1 MGGWGGERVVGKTL
15 EPCKSRLP
23 QQGDAPPPPPCP
35 PPSPPAP
42 PASPS
47 RDAPAVAAGSRSVP
61 GASRSALTAELGA
74 PAHTG
79 GERAAGKVWSR
90 AREERGRAG
99 PGPGP
104 GPEGKG
110 GGSGAAAQP
119 GHCISPQPA
128 AAAAVIFQAHRGSLF
143 RVRLPSSLPPRPDSS
158 RRQLPAAEPRRGGP
172 GRLGELRER
181 GRLRE
186 LREPPPPHPPRALP
200 AAESGTDPKR

>member
-61 GASRSALTAELGA
+61 GASRPALTAEIGA

-90 AREERGRAG
+90 AQERGRAG
-99 PGPGP
+99 PG
-104 GPEGKG
+104 
-110 GGSGAAAQP
+110 
-119 GHCISPQPA
+119 
-128 AAAAVIFQAHRGSLF
+128 RG
-143 RVRLPSSLPPRPDSS
+143 RDRD
-158 RRQLPAAEPRRGGP
+158 RRGKAGRAARPRSP
-172 GRLGELRER
+172 GIASPPS
-181 GRLRE
+181 
-186 LREPPPPHPPRALP
+186 PPPLLQ
-200 AAESGTDPKR
+200 